1 MISDP
6 SVYVGCINTLAKFV
20 KVVKDVPSKIE
31 SKMESMIHKVKD
43 LEIYQNKIDY
53 LKSLVN
59 FLGDK
64 VDKWTVDLQKLADSP
79 NFDFL
84 ELKPLI
90 HE

>member
-1 MISDP
+1 
-6 SVYVGCINTLAKFV
+6 
-20 KVVKDVPSKIE
+20 
-31 SKMESMIHKVKD
+31 MESMIHKVKD

-90 HE
+90 QE